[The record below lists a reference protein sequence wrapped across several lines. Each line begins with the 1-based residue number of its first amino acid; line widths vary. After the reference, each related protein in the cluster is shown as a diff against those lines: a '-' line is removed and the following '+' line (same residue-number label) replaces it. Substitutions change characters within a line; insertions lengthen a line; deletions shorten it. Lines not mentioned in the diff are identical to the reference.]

1 MPKFVPVTDTE
12 KPKSEQSLYSDE
24 LLAHRQFDMPHAVL
38 NSGSAGNSNSQEK
51 RGWTQGEVGWGN
63 LNKYGSDAADNGA
76 QILRHAEGD
85 QKMVKNEKGLWVKAK
100 SINSSENKG
109 ELQGKG
115 RGGRGIPV
123 FDKYRQDL
131 ENKQSDNEGTEGIK
145 SDDKRFEDAR
155 AKKEFDIEKDHQHS
169 NRKEKKSSHRDRSGS
184 SDRSAS
190 PHRRSH
196 NGRSRDRG
204 RDRDNDRQKSRGD
217 RDSRDRRGDERSRRD
232 DSRSRR
238 ARSRSGHK
246 ERRGDKDRHN
256 RSRNDS
262 RERHRRRSRS
272 ESRERHRDHR
282 KRSSKYSDS
291 DSDDDRRRKEKE
303 RDDRPGKQ
311 QRRASPSPSPPTNKH
326 QRKTEPHG
334 VQEKEQ
340 QLQSD
345 EKKDIEEAIPEIQ
358 ITAVQ
363 VLNHF
368 HEVYS
373 GKSTRRVE
381 QIGELFHEN
390 AKIQSLRSDH
400 KVYLKGRED
409 IKTSFL
415 KTQATNV
422 TPSKRIYIEVP
433 QFLSTD
439 SASSP
444 QLVTYACDFHRAAT
458 SPGLGDTSKDTV
470 LLYEC
475 QDRFIVNVW
484 GMNDADHLSQNENLT
499 EDVVYE
505 AKVWGLVEAVIQ
517 EKWSEVIQR
526 EKLNLK
532 LVSHFHNYDKMEVW
546 GM

>member
-131 ENKQSDNEGTEGIK
+131 ENKQSDDEGTEGIK

-169 NRKEKKSSHRDRSGS
+169 NRKEQKSSHRDRSGS

-196 NGRSRDRG
+196 NDRSRDRG
-204 RDRDNDRQKSRGD
+204 RDRDNDRHKSRGD

-303 RDDRPGKQ
+303 RDDRPRKQ
-311 QRRASPSPSPPTNKH
+311 QRRGSPSPSPPTNKH
-326 QRKTEPHG
+326 QRKTETHR
-334 VQEKEQ
+334 VKEKEQ

-415 KTQATNV
+415 KTEATNV

-517 EKWSEVIQR
+517 QKWSEVIQR